1 MKLLAIETY
10 AMKPHLETSGEILID
25 SISSGQSLFC
35 YVGDG
40 LPWQEYAEK
49 KVLRRLFVNMPNR
62 VRKFEKEL
70 ASRGVSV
77 LSPASLSQAQVM
89 EINNWAASFSGDVN
103 ALKEFSYRGYTFGLG
118 VASSLISKYR
128 NPKIDTQDLDN
139 EVRNALKAAAIVFE
153 RALAVIKL
161 HKPDVVLTFNGR
173 FACSYPII
181 KAAQEAGVKVRLHE
195 RGSDYSKY
203 EVFESSVH
211 ALEALRQRVLQYWDG
226 APDDASARLHGES
239 FFTRRRCGDGI
250 GWKSFTTGQVRGQ
263 VIPTNGQRR
272 VVYFSSSDDE
282 FAAVEDASVQKFSA
296 AGQKAAVQRLINIC
310 KRNTDIDLIIRV
322 HPNAAGCHETELA
335 WWYALARQGVTV
347 VPPLAKTDTYGLAE
361 TAEVVCTYG
370 STMGV
375 EAAYWGTP
383 SILLGDAGY
392 SGFGC
397 CFEPKDDEE
406 LESLLQNTP
415 TQWDRDGCIKY
426 GYYVSTFGNAYK
438 YYEPRSFFEGS
449 FLGNEL
455 SHRNVIGVLASNIY
469 QKFLNIVH

>member
-35 YVGDG
+35 YAGGG
-40 LPWQEYAEK
+40 LPWQEYAENK
-49 KVLRRLFVNMPNR
+49 ALRRLFVNMPNR
-62 VRKFEKEL
+62 VKKFEKEL

-89 EINNWAASFSGDVN
+89 EINNWADSFSGDVN

-128 NPKIDTQDLDN
+128 NPNIDTQDLDN
-139 EVRNALKAAAIVFE
+139 EVCNALKASAIVFE

-161 HKPDVVLTFNGR
+161 HKPDVLLTFNGR

-181 KAAQEAGVKVRLHE
+181 KAAQEEGVKVRLHE
-195 RGSDYSKY
+195 RGSDYMKY
-203 EVFESSVH
+203 EVFEDSVH
-211 ALEALRQRVLQYWDG
+211 SIAALRQRVLQYWNV
-226 APDDASARLHGES
+226 APVDASARLQGES
-239 FFTRRRCGDGI
+239 FFTRKRCGDGI
-250 GWKSFTTGQVRGQ
+250 GWKSFTTGQVRDQ
-263 VIPTNGQRR
+263 VIPINGRRR

-282 FAAVEDASVQKFSA
+282 FAAVEDATVQKFSA

-310 KRNTDIDLIIRV
+310 RRIANIDLIIRV

-335 WWYALARQGVTV
+335 WWYALTRQGVTV
-347 VPPLAKTDTYGLAE
+347 VPPLAKTCSYGLLE

-397 CFEPKDDEE
+397 CFEPKNDEE
-406 LESLLQNTP
+406 LESLLLNTP
-415 TQWDRDGCIKY
+415 TQWDRDGCIMY
-426 GYYVSTFGNAYK
+426 GYYVSTFGRAFK
-438 YYEPRSFFEGS
+438 YFEPRSFFEGN

-455 SHRNVIGVLASNIY
+455 SHRNMIGLIAGNIY
-469 QKFLNIVH
+469 HKLLNILH